1 MRRLYILVQLI
12 IKDLY
17 ICRQANQ
24 SKKQEQQPT
33 ATTLEI
39 KKTVKRTIRK
49 RKVRT
54 KPGQGRR
61 TRVYN
66 VTVLFLVTI
75 PMAPL

>member
-1 MRRLYILVQLI
+1 MPLI

-17 ICRQANQ
+17 RCRQANQ

-54 KPGQGRR
+54 KQAKEEEL
-61 TRVYN
+61 VY
-66 VTVLFLVTI
+66 TT
-75 PMAPL
+75 